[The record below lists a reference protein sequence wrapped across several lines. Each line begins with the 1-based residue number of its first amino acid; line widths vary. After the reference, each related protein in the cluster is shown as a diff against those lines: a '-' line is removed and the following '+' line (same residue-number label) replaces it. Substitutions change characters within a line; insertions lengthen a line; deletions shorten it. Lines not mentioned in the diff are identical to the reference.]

1 MKTATSLLKRGENA
15 VVVFT
20 HGKYLSLKRDGSGST
35 GNWVINKNRRIK
47 KVVIYER
54 TKTGNEI
61 YIARPTS
68 ISGSRDP
75 GRYVIKFAD
84 MRYFGNTYFNWP
96 EFSGSRNP
104 VRYWQP
110 N

>member
-1 MKTATSLLKRGENA
+1 MNNATSLLKRGESA

-20 HGKYLSLKRDGSGST
+20 HGKYLNLKRDGSGST
-35 GNWVINKNRRIK
+35 GNWVINKNRQIK

-61 YIARPTS
+61 YVASPTS
-68 ISGSRDP
+68 ITDSRDP
-75 GRYVIKFAD
+75 GRSVIQFANL
-84 MRYFGNTYFNWP
+84 RYFGKTYFNWP